1 MFLPLVWCGYALLD
15 DSCTSIVASS
25 IRARHNVSWLWSR
38 PQSPDKGLSL
48 CMVAQSQLGCLQVA
62 SQLCNGVILCISL
75 HLTQAV
81 KNLLGVGC
89 SIGSDVASILA
100 HLITNRIYVP
110 IRLAA
115 IVLSYKLFILYIL

>member
-1 MFLPLVWCGYALLD
+1 MF
-15 DSCTSIVASS
+15 
-25 IRARHNVSWLWSR
+25 
-38 PQSPDKGLSL
+38 
-48 CMVAQSQLGCLQVA
+48 AQSQLSCLQVA

-100 HLITNRIYVP
+100 HLITNIVN
-110 IRLAA
+110 IAVSLTA

>member
-25 IRARHNVSWLWSR
+25 IRARHNIGWLRIWL
-38 PQSPDKGLSL
+38 QCANQCLSL
-48 CMVAQSQLGCLQVA
+48 SIVAQSQLGCLQVT

-81 KNLLGVGC
+81 KNLLGIGR

-100 HLITNRIYVP
+100 HFIPNIVNVAV
-110 IRLAA
+110 RLTA